1 MATMYTAEKMIDSP
15 VAPCWLGYDKS
26 VKVLPPGSFP
36 TCSCHCPGRNHP
48 ANYTNV
54 ESLYLLCAPT
64 TPSVSVIHDL
74 LTPVAVTVISMLIS
88 NPHHAYRY

>member
-1 MATMYTAEKMIDSP
+1 MAPMYSAEKMIDSP
-15 VAPCWLGYDKS
+15 VAQCWLRYDKS

-54 ESLYLLCAPT
+54 GSLYLLT
-64 TPSVSVIHDL
+64 
-74 LTPVAVTVISMLIS
+74 VTVISMLIT
-88 NPHHAYRY
+88 NPHHAYRYWIY